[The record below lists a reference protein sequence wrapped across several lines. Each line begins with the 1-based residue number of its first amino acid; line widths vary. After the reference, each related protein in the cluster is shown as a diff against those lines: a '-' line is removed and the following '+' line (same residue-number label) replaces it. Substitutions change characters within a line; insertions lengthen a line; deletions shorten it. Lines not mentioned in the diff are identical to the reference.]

1 VGSGDIITARS
12 GERSYLQTTTCF
24 ETFPFPWRLGEE
36 PSDDLRVSAI
46 ANASH
51 ALVQTRDAWLNPPG
65 ADEAELKTRTL
76 TKLYNARPTWLR
88 MAHDMLDD
96 AVLDAYGWAH
106 NLIDTEL
113 LELLFVLNRERAA
126 AEVAF
131 VGQLLLPDPAVVTKD
146 RFERLETGHV
156 VPRQPASRAP

>member
-1 VGSGDIITARS
+1 
-12 GERSYLQTTTCF
+12 
-24 ETFPFPWRLGEE
+24 
-36 PSDDLRVSAI
+36 
-46 ANASH
+46 
-51 ALVQTRDAWLNPPG
+51 LNPPG

-96 AVLDAYGWAH
+96 AVLDAYGWPH

-146 RFERLETGHV
+146 RFERA
-156 VPRQPASRAP
+156 RRAPSDRQTGVAGARRGPRTRHRRPA